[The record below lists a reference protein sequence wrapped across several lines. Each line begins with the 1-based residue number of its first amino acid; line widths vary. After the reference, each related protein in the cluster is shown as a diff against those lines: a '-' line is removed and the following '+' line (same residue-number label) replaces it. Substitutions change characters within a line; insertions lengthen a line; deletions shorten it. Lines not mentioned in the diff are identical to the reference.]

1 MDVKYDHIL
10 VAIDGSKESEWALEK
25 SIEIAKRNNSKLLL
39 AHVIDTR
46 SFLLIDSYDPDIG
59 DRANKLAIDMLE
71 KYQNQALEAGVA
83 HVQYEI
89 EYGSPKVKIPKEIAK
104 NHSIDLIIC
113 GATGMNTVERFLI
126 GSVSEHI
133 TRFAP
138 CDVLIVRSEKAN
150 NKI

>member
-1 MDVKYDHIL
+1 MEGRYDHIL

-25 SIEIAKRNNSKLLL
+25 SIEIAKRNNAKLLL

-46 SFLLIDSYDPDIG
+46 SFLLIDSYDPDIAE
-59 DRANKLAIDMLE
+59 RANKLAIDMLE
-71 KYQNQALEAGVA
+71 KYQDQAMDAGVA

-104 NHSIDLIIC
+104 KHTIDLIVC
-113 GATGMNTVERFLI
+113 GATGMNAVERFLI

-133 TRFAP
+133 TRYSS
-138 CDVLIVRSEKAN
+138 CDVLIVRTK
-150 NKI
+150 K

>member
-1 MDVKYDHIL
+1 MEGKYDHIL

-25 SIEIAKRNNSKLLL
+25 SIEIAKRNNAKLLL

-46 SFLLIDSYDPDIG
+46 SFMLIDSYDPDIAE
-59 DRANKLAIDMLE
+59 RANKLAVDMLE
-71 KYQNQALEAGVA
+71 KYQDQAMDAGVA

-104 NHSIDLIIC
+104 KHGIDLIVC
-113 GATGMNTVERFLI
+113 GATGMNAVERFLI

-133 TRFAP
+133 TRYSP
-138 CDVLIVRSEKAN
+138 CDVLIVRTQKALE
-150 NKI
+150 ID

>member
-1 MDVKYDHIL
+1 MGVRYDHIL

-25 SIEIAKRNNSKLLL
+25 SIEIAKRNHAKMLL

-46 SFLLIDSYDPDIG
+46 SFLLIDSYDPDIAE
-59 DRANKLAIDMLE
+59 RANKLAIDMLE
-71 KYQNQALEAGVA
+71 KYQSQATAAGVA

-104 NHSIDLIIC
+104 KHCIDLIVC
-113 GATGMNTVERFLI
+113 GATGRNAVERFLI

-133 TRFAP
+133 TRYSP
-138 CDVLIVRSEKAN
+138 CDVLIVRTQKSS
-150 NKI
+150 

>member
-1 MDVKYDHIL
+1 MEGKYDHIL

-25 SIEIAKRNNSKLLL
+25 SIEIAKRNNAKLLL

-46 SFLLIDSYDPDIG
+46 SFMLIDSYDPDIAE
-59 DRANKLAIDMLE
+59 RANKLAVDMLE
-71 KYQNQALEAGVA
+71 KYQVQAIDAGVA

-104 NHSIDLIIC
+104 KHNIDLIVC
-113 GATGMNTVERFLI
+113 GATGMNAVERFLI

-133 TRFAP
+133 TRYSP
-138 CDVLIVRSEKAN
+138 CDVLIVRTQK
-150 NKI
+150 

>member
-1 MDVKYDHIL
+1 MEGKYDHIL

-25 SIEIAKRNNSKLLL
+25 SIEIAKRNNAKLLL

-46 SFLLIDSYDPDIG
+46 SFMLIDSYDPDIAE
-59 DRANKLAIDMLE
+59 RANKLAVDMLE
-71 KYQNQALEAGVA
+71 KYQDQAMAAGVA

-104 NHSIDLIIC
+104 KHNIDLIVC
-113 GATGMNTVERFLI
+113 GATGMNAVERFLI

-133 TRFAP
+133 TRYSP
-138 CDVLIVRSEKAN
+138 CDVLIVRTQK
-150 NKI
+150 